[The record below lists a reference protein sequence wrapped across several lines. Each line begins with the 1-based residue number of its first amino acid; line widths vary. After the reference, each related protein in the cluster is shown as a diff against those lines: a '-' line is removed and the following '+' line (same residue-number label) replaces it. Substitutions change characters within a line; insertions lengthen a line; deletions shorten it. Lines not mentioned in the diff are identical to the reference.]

1 MTDQGEPAVAD
12 VDWAAVD
19 RMDSVVRLLD
29 DGYELPVVGI
39 RVGLDPLLGLLPVA
53 GDAITAVVGLY
64 IVLESARLGVSRLVL
79 ARMCLN
85 IAIDWAVGSVPVL
98 GDLLDVV
105 FRSHRRN
112 LDLALAD
119 LGVSGAPD
127 E

>member
-1 MTDQGEPAVAD
+1 MTDENEPAVAE
-12 VDWAAVD
+12 VDWAAID

-29 DGYELPVVGI
+29 DGYELPVVGVS
-39 RVGLDPLLGLLPVA
+39 VGLDPLLGLVPVV
-53 GDAITAVVGLY
+53 GDSITAVVGLY
-64 IVLESARLGVSRLVL
+64 IVLESARLGVSRFVL

-85 IAIDWAVGSVPVL
+85 IAIDWAVGSVPVF

-112 LDLALAD
+112 FDLALAD
-119 LGVSGAPD
+119 LGVSGTPG

>member
-12 VDWAAVD
+12 VDRAAVD

-39 RVGLDPLLGLLPVA
+39 RVGLDPLLGLLPVV
-53 GDAITAVVGLY
+53 GDAVPAVAGLY
-64 IVLESARLGVSRLVL
+64 IVLEAARLGVSKFVL
-79 ARMCLN
+79 ARMCMN
-85 IAIDWAVGSVPVL
+85 IAVDWAAGSVPVV
-98 GDLLDVV
+98 GDLFDVV

-119 LGVSGAPD
+119 LGVSDG
-127 E
+127 